1 MKVKEVEIFNQLYQ
15 ESGVT
20 MPSPKDVVTAYLINN
35 GDNVKVNINKDIPV
49 GYIRRLS
56 FHFNVVDM
64 ELQTVSPLEILTT
77 TQTVASEIDFNI
89 EKVRKTLIKASSSVV
104 TVNYD
109 ITIFTYEAN
118 INTTYGSKRLS
129 YPYTASVSENTGF
142 PISTD
147 GWYSLLVTDVPLW
160 NINTPYVVGD
170 VLYHE
175 STNAFVKCLIAN
187 TGDGPETVVTN
198 WTSMTDENW
207 SVYATST
214 NSLSVNDAILRIC
227 SEFLLTRNIKQSFI
241 FPCIQATSFKEYN
254 DKMAMTALTKITA
267 MREAAVAY
275 LESGDPI
282 KAVDTINTIPFEY
295 HTMFGPDKTTVIS
308 SNNFTI

>member
-15 ESGVT
+15 ESGST
-20 MPSPKDVVTAYLINN
+20 IPAPKDVVVAYLTTN
-35 GDNVKVNINKDIPV
+35 GDLVKTTINKDIAA

-56 FHFNVVDM
+56 FHFNIVDS
-64 ELQTVSPLEILTT
+64 ELKTVAPLEILTT
-77 TQTVASEIDFNI
+77 NQTTAAEIEFNI

-104 TVNYD
+104 TVSYD

-118 INTTYGSKRLS
+118 ISTSYGSKRLS
-129 YPYTASVSENTGF
+129 YPYTASISENTGF

-147 GWYSLLVTDVPLW
+147 GWYSLLVTDVPIW
-160 NINTPYVVGD
+160 NNTTAYVVGD

-175 STNAFVKCLIAN
+175 ATNAYIKCVTAN
-187 TGDGPETVVTN
+187 TGVGPEDNTTY
-198 WTSMTDENW
+198 WTSMTDEDW

-214 NSLSVNDAILRIC
+214 SRLSTNDAILRIA
-227 SEFLLTRNIKQSFI
+227 SEFLLTRNIKQAFI
-241 FPCIQATSFKEYN
+241 FPCIQATSFKDYDDN
-254 DKMAMTALTKITA
+254 MAMAGLTKITA

-282 KAVDTINTIPFEY
+282 KAVDMINKIPFEY
-295 HTMFGPDKTTVIS
+295 HTLFGPTGTTVIT

>member
-15 ESGVT
+15 ESGTT
-20 MPSPKDVVTAYLINN
+20 MPSPKDVVTAYAINN
-35 GDNVKVNINKDIPV
+35 GDNIMLTINKAIEA

-64 ELQTVSPLEILTT
+64 ELQTVSPLEILTA
-77 TQTVASEIDFNI
+77 TQTVATEIDFNI
-89 EKVRKTLIKASSSVV
+89 EKVRKTIIKASSSVV

-118 INTTYGSKRLS
+118 VNTSYGSKRLS
-129 YPYTASVSENTGF
+129 YPYTASISENTGF

-147 GWYSLLVTDVPLW
+147 GWYSLITTDVPIW
-160 NINTPYVVGD
+160 TVNAAYIVGD
-170 VLYHE
+170 VVYHTP
-175 STNAFVKCLIAN
+175 TNNFVKCTVAN
-187 TGDGPETVVTN
+187 TAVGPEDNTTY
-198 WTSMTDENW
+198 WTSMTDEAW
-207 SVYATST
+207 SVYASATSRR
-214 NSLSVNDAILRIC
+214 SINDSILRIC
-227 SEFLLTRNIKQSFI
+227 SELLLTRNIKQSFI
-241 FPCIQATSFKEYN
+241 FPCIQATSFKDHN
-254 DKMAMTALTKITA
+254 DKLAMAALTTITA

-282 KAVDTINTIPFEY
+282 KAVNMVNTIPFEY
-295 HTMFGPDKTTVIS
+295 HTKFGPDKTTVIS

>member
-35 GDNVKVNINKDIPV
+35 GDNVKTSIHKDISS

-64 ELQTVSPLEILTT
+64 ELQTISPLEILTT
-77 TQTVASEIDFNI
+77 TQLAESEIDFDI
-89 EKVRKTLIKASSSVV
+89 EKVRKTIIKASSSVV

-118 INTTYGSKRLS
+118 INTSYGSKRLS
-129 YPYTASVSENTGF
+129 YPYTASISENSGF

-147 GWYSLLVTDVPLW
+147 GWYSLLVTDVPIWSVNLE
-160 NINTPYVVGD
+160 YSVGD
-170 VLYHE
+170 VVYHE
-175 STNAFVKCLIAN
+175 TTNSFVKCIVDNVGVNPTDN
-187 TGDGPETVVTN
+187 TTY
-198 WTSMTDENW
+198 WIYMTDEDW
-207 SVYATST
+207 SVYASSTSRI
-214 NSLSVNDAILRIC
+214 SSNDAALRIC

-241 FPCIQATSFKEYN
+241 FPCIQATSFKEFN
-254 DKMAMTALTKITA
+254 DNLAMTALTKITS
-267 MREAAVAY
+267 MREAAIAY

-282 KAVDTINTIPFEY
+282 KAVNVINTIPFEY
-295 HTMFGPDKTTVIS
+295 HTLFGSNKPTVIS
-308 SNNFTI
+308 SNNFSI